1 MSSRN
6 FDLRLVSIRFCYCS
20 FAPGTPPPHGVR
32 ASRQD
37 QRAAI
42 AEAFAQSSPR
52 HGVAA
57 TVCSAFAHVSG
68 SAAEQEV
75 VARRREEINH
85 LGVFA
90 EPCLVLRTSRN
101 DHNLTL
107 AADPLF
113 AAEATA
119 GKPACPP
126 GFLAK
131 SITCSGQIIA
141 IDQSLPNS
149 SRTTG
154 YRLRFPA
161 VASQGE
167 SIRSQLAVFLHDKHS
182 RTADPL
188 GKAREMPEPD
198 SLGG

>member
-113 AAEATA
+113 AAEAELHFALEHPHDLLICVTVRLDMDASPDAPPYDHPLVA
-119 GKPACPP
+119 GENAAADL
-126 GFLAK
+126 FADL
-131 SITCSGQIIA
+131 
-141 IDQSLPNS
+141 L
-149 SRTTG
+149 
-154 YRLRFPA
+154 LR
-161 VASQGE
+161 
-167 SIRSQLAVFLHDKHS
+167 
-182 RTADPL
+182 
-188 GKAREMPEPD
+188 
-198 SLGG
+198 